1 MLTAGL
7 AGAASVASTGSATVL
22 KLGAGTAVKVGAV
35 GEGALGADAVGAK
48 GAVGS
53 DGKVGAEPGDVGKAG
68 SVIVGAVI
76 ALGVAIVG
84 AFRFA
89 ANLPR
94 LLINDSAPATVWD
107 ANC

>member
-1 MLTAGL
+1 
-7 AGAASVASTGSATVL
+7 VASTGSATAL
-22 KLGAGTAVKVGAV
+22 KLGAVTALKVGAV
-35 GEGALGADAVGAK
+35 GEGALGADAVDAEGA
-48 GAVGS
+48 AGS
-53 DGKVGAEPGDVGKAG
+53 EGKVGAEPGDAGKAG
-68 SVIVGAVI
+68 SLIVGAVI

-89 ANLPR
+89 AKVPR